1 MYFPAA
7 LTRDEATRLVR
18 RWTRDEEPR
27 LIGQGM
33 EGLVYD
39 IGRDRVAKVWFGES
53 AATLRRTRVFY
64 DVLVGVPFGFAVPRI
79 HEVRLVEGRCVT
91 IERRL
96 VGTPLADRLESG
108 RITPGGARSALLDV
122 LTRLAKCGPLPEGR
136 ALPVMDEAVPLYEA
150 AEDFPEALHALA
162 ERRAS
167 RFRGV
172 LEPAVEDLDK
182 KVIAL
187 RCRLREVDSGRRS
200 VVHGD
205 LTPGNVLVDPA
216 GTPTAVLDWGFLT
229 TEGDPVFDASVAA
242 SVFDMYGERALET
255 ELDLYARIE
264 ERLGCEREAL
274 LVYRA
279 AYALVTANAYDADGR
294 DGHFAWCAA
303 ALNRPDV
310 VRALLG

>member
-1 MYFPAA
+1 MHLP
-7 LTRDEATRLVR
+7 THDEAARLVR
-18 RWTRDEEPR
+18 RWIRGADPR
-27 LIGQGM
+27 PLGRGM
-33 EGLVYD
+33 EGLVYEID
-39 IGRDRVAKVWFGES
+39 QDRVAKVWFGES
-53 AATLRRTRVFY
+53 ATALRRTRAFY
-64 DVLVGVPFGFAVPRI
+64 DALAGRPFGFEVPRI
-79 HEVRLVEGRCVT
+79 HEVHVVEGRCVT

-96 VGTPLADRLESG
+96 GGSPLADHVESG
-108 RITPGGARSALLDV
+108 GVTVDEAQSTFLDV
-122 LTRLAKCGPLPEGR
+122 LSRLGTGGPLPEGR
-136 ALPVMDEAVPLYEA
+136 AMPVMDEEASLYDA
-150 AEDFPEALHALA
+150 AEDFPMALHALA
-162 ERRAS
+162 ERRVT

-182 KVIAL
+182 KVTAL
-187 RCRLREVDSGRRS
+187 RRRLCEVDSGRRS

-205 LTPGNVLVDPA
+205 LTPGNVLVDAA
-216 GTPTAVLDWGFLT
+216 GSPTAVLDWGFLT

-242 SVFDMYGERALET
+242 SIFDMYGERALET
-255 ELDLYARIE
+255 ELGLYARIE

-279 AYALVTANAYDADGR
+279 AYALVTANAYDAAGE